1 MSYKLFLAMKTTSF
15 ILSLMVLFS
24 VSVFAQ
30 APQGISYQAVVRDAN
45 GNIIP
50 NQNVSFQFSIIQ
62 GNVSGN
68 TVYQEQHQTTT
79 N

>member
-1 MSYKLFLAMKTTSF
+1 MKRYFFLMIS
-15 ILSLMVLFS
+15 ILFS